1 MNPETREK
9 LMGVSV
15 ATLCSA
21 LYKRG
26 LRNQTIQDVR
36 PVRAKGR
43 NMVGPAFTLRYMLA
57 GALDAFHPFCSS
69 GRGHRR
75 YRGRRHSH
83 SWSSG
88 CEKIS

>member
-1 MNPETREK
+1 MTTMNPATREK

-36 PVRAKGR
+36 PVKPKGATWWGPLSRCATCRRAKTAT
-43 NMVGPAFTLRYMLA
+43 P
-57 GALDAFHPFCSS
+57 
-69 GRGHRR
+69 
-75 YRGRRHSH
+75 
-83 SWSSG
+83 
-88 CEKIS
+88 